1 MKLIAIAILWT
12 SGVITKGGKNLTG
25 DRRNSDRSLA
35 RGISNISS
43 VRKTSGMVN
52 YVVLKEDRSREISN
66 TSEWN

>member
-1 MKLIAIAILWT
+1 MRSLFYGIFGA
-12 SGVITKGGKNLTG
+12 ITKDGKNPTG
-25 DRRNSDRSLA
+25 DRRKSDRSLA

-52 YVVLKEDRSREISN
+52 YVVLKEDRSRISN